1 MDTIHI
7 EAEALALPPEARAS
21 LAHRLL
27 LSLEDV
33 SEPEFDRIWGE
44 ESARRAAEI
53 DTGRVAAIPGSAV
66 AKKARALLR

>member
-1 MDTIHI
+1 MDASHI
-7 EAEALALPPEARAS
+7 EAEALALPLEARAA
-21 LAHRLL
+21 LVHRLL

-44 ESARRAAEI
+44 ESARRTAEF
-53 DTGRVAAIPGSAV
+53 DAGHVGAISGSEV